1 MYIPVRRGTESDTE
15 THGYKTVSR
24 EGPGKKYMT
33 LGEWISDTRRRIQQ
47 DGSSGAKESL
57 YELYLGGLRRS
68 DAFYSKGEHVFERDW
83 DVLVLLDACRVD
95 LMQEV
100 ADEYSFLD
108 DSGELTSI
116 GSSSIQWMERTFG
129 DEFADELRE
138 TVYVTGNPF
147 SKRVLSDGDLL
158 ALDEVWR
165 YGWEDDAGTI
175 PARNVTDRAIA
186 AGRTYDAERLVV
198 HYMQPHFPSVP
209 EPLTD
214 GMNAET
220 LGDGEGWDSP
230 WHRLRRGELD
240 RQTVWSSYRE
250 NLRYVLND
258 VEKLLRNIDAE
269 RVAISADHAN
279 AAGEFGVYGHPKVS
293 LNVLREVPWYVTS
306 ATDTKEYEPEL
317 EPASERGAVEE
328 KLGALGYL

>member
-1 MYIPVRRGTESDTE
+1 
-15 THGYKTVSR
+15 
-24 EGPGKKYMT
+24 MT
-33 LGEWISDTRRRIQQ
+33 FADWISDTHERIRQ
-47 DGSSGAKESL
+47 DPVEGITESL
-57 YELYLGGLRRS
+57 YELYVGGLRRGN
-68 DAFYSKGEHVFERDW
+68 AVYSPGEHIFERDW
-83 DVLVLLDACRVD
+83 DVLLLLDGCRTD
-95 LMQEV
+95 LVREV
-100 ADEYSFLD
+100 SDEYEFLD
-108 DSGELTSI
+108 EPGTHVSV
-116 GSSSIQWMERTFG
+116 GSSSIQWMERTFT
-129 DEFADELRE
+129 DEYAEELGE
-138 TVYVTGNPF
+138 TVYVSGNPF

-165 YGWEDDAGTI
+165 YGWDDDAGTI

-186 AGRTYDAERLVV
+186 AGREYDAERLVV

-209 EPLTD
+209 DPLTD

-240 RQTVWSSYRE
+240 RKTVWSSYRE

-258 VEKLLRNIDAE
+258 VELLLQNLDAG

-279 AAGEFGVYGHPKVS
+279 AAGEFGVYGHPKAPI
-293 LNVLREVPWYVTS
+293 NTLREVPWYVTS
-306 ATDTKEYEPEL
+306 ASDTGEREPEL
-317 EPASERGAVEE
+317 QPVDERGDVEE